1 MTVPVPDE
9 VDLRRLV
16 RDAAARLAAA
26 GVESD
31 WYDAGILAT
40 HVLGVEP
47 RELVL
52 HDTCTQDQAEA
63 FDALV
68 DQRCARIPLQ
78 HLTGRAYFRR
88 LSLVVGPGVFVP
100 RPETEVVVEAALE
113 EIARVTGR
121 GVAHPVVVDLCTG
134 SGAIAASVAVEAPQ
148 AQVAAV
154 ELSEEAYLWAVRN
167 LRDLGVDLRLG
178 DATDTFQDLDGT
190 VDVVVSNPPY
200 IPHGAVIR
208 DPEVL
213 THDPGLALWGGGED
227 GLDVMR
233 GVVARAAH
241 LLRPGGLLVVEH
253 ADVQG
258 PAVVALLEATGDFAE
273 VADHEDLAGRDR
285 FTTGRRAAGG
295 SLP

>member
-1 MTVPVPDE
+1 MTAVDD

-26 GVESD
+26 GVDSD
-31 WYDAGILAT
+31 WYDAGMLAV
-40 HVLGVEP
+40 HVLGIEQ

-52 HDTCTQDQAEA
+52 RDTCTRDQA
-63 FDALV
+63 DAIEELV
-68 DQRCARIPLQ
+68 ARRCARIPLQ

-100 RPETEVVVEAALE
+100 RPETEVVVEAVLDA
-113 EIARVTGR
+113 VTAMTGE
-121 GVAHPVVVDLCTG
+121 GVDHPLVVDLCTG

-148 AQVAAV
+148 TRVAAV
-154 ELSEEAYLWAVRN
+154 ELSAEAHAWAERN
-167 LRDLGVDLRLG
+167 LQGLGVDVRLG
-178 DATDTFQDLDGT
+178 DAADAFRDLDGT

-213 THDPGLALWGGGED
+213 EHDPGLALWGGGED

-233 GVVARAAH
+233 GVAARAAG
-241 LLRPGGLLVVEH
+241 LLRVGGLVVVEH

-258 PAVVALLEATGDFAE
+258 PAVVALLEGTGSFVD
-273 VADHEDLAGRDR
+273 VVDHRDLAGRDR
-285 FTTGRRAAGG
+285 FTTGRRTAQG
-295 SLP
+295 SGS